1 MSEPPLSP
9 RTFLAPADASPPHP
23 PDLEVGTEP
32 RRPTRTQALCLF
44 LFVLL
49 GFQFGAYL
57 VIWFLRLFFKLNNNW
72 VMPINDLAQVLF
84 IAVPSLLFCLLFRY
98 DLRSTLSLH
107 PTSWKGMGLSVLVGL
122 SVWLPANFLAVLFNL
137 LLEQL
142 GPVAP
147 QLPSPTNQFQA
158 ILYLPSVILVPAI
171 CEELLN
177 RGVLQRAFGGH
188 GLRRTVVSIAI
199 LFGVF
204 HLGISTIVYT
214 TILGGVLAYVIYQTG
229 SLYNSMI
236 VHATANAVSTVLLVG
251 SYFFSAPKQAISL
264 DKAPAPSSLA
274 NSDNTGAGLLGL
286 AILILIPISYQVLRR
301 ALRAL
306 PLGPHAEAASQPAP
320 QAQQSRRQWLVEV
333 LVTAVV
339 GIVFAVFAAYEL
351 HAILYPRG

>member
-1 MSEPPLSP
+1 MSEPQ
-9 RTFLAPADASPPHP
+9 SPPSILP
-23 PDLEVGTEP
+23 VPAAVLLPTPDLAKEAAS
-32 RRPTRTQALCLF
+32 RRPTRAQALALF
-44 LFVLL
+44 LLVLL

-57 VIWFLRLFFKLNNNW
+57 IIWFLRLFFKLNSNW

-98 DLRSTLSLH
+98 DLRSTLSLY
-107 PTSWKGMGLSVLVGL
+107 PTSWKGVGLSVLIGL
-122 SVWLPANFLAVLFNL
+122 SVWLPANFIAVLFNL

-147 QLPSPTNQFQA
+147 QLPSPSNQFQA
-158 ILYLPSVILVPAI
+158 LLYLPSVILVPAV

-177 RGVLQRAFGGH
+177 RGVLQRAFGGR
-188 GLRRTVVSIAI
+188 GLLRTVSSIAI

-204 HLGISTIVYT
+204 HLGVSTLVYT
-214 TILGGVLAYVIYQTG
+214 TILGGVLAYVVYQTG

-264 DKAPAPSSLA
+264 DKAPAPSALA
-274 NSDNTGAGLLGL
+274 NSDNTGAGLLGF

-320 QAQQSRRQWLVEV
+320 QAKQSRRQGLAEV
-333 LVTAVV
+333 LVTALV

-351 HAILYPRG
+351 YAILYPRA